1 MAATLSRTGKPVK
14 LTQSIQLMAN
24 ERNQADTAVAGDV
37 IGIYDTGTY
46 QIGDTLTTAKEP
58 FAFEPLPTFPPELF
72 ALVQP
77 KDTMK
82 AKQFH
87 KGVKQL
93 AQEGAIQV
101 YRNIYN
107 EVILGAVGQLQ
118 FEVFQYRVENEY
130 NAPLR
135 MNPLDYTLAR
145 WIPKEQED
153 QLKACLDSR
162 SMLVYDRF
170 ERPLILFANL
180 FTLRYFQ
187 ERFPFARLMEALE
200 LTEDMM

>member
-1 MAATLSRTGKPVK
+1 
-14 LTQSIQLMAN
+14 
-24 ERNQADTAVAGDV
+24 
-37 IGIYDTGTY
+37 
-46 QIGDTLTTAKEP
+46 
-58 FAFEPLPTFPPELF
+58 
-72 ALVQP
+72 
-77 KDTMK
+77 MK

-101 YRNIYN
+101 YHNVYN

-118 FEVFQYRVENEY
+118 FEVFQYRVEHEY
-130 NAPLR
+130 HAPIR
-135 MNPLDYTLAR
+135 MTPLDYTLAR
-145 WIPKEQED
+145 WVPKEQED
-153 QLKACLDSR
+153 KLKACLDSR

-187 ERFPFARLMEALE
+187 ERFPFAKLVDSLE
-200 LTEDMM
+200 LTEGTL